1 MSEAKPGRN
10 DQCPCGSG
18 RKYKQC
24 CLAKDEEAARQAR
37 AALAAEAA
45 AQAETEAEPAAGQP
59 AAKKPT
65 HAGHEPWRRDSAIN
79 THGFRTASGA
89 RKIGSG

>member
-10 DQCPCGSG
+10 EPCHCGSG

-24 CLAKDEEAARQAR
+24 CLAKDEEAAREAR

-45 AQAETEAEPAAGQP
+45 AKAEAEPAADQP
-59 AAKKPT
+59 SAKKPT
-65 HAGHEPWRRDSAIN
+65 HAGTEPWRRDSSIN
-79 THGFRTASGA
+79 THGFRKTTGA
-89 RKIGSG
+89 RKTGGS